1 MTSCG
6 TTKYVPTEED
16 ELTQI
21 WAGKEYQDIVQSYG
35 EPDRIEMDGDDG
47 SILVYE
53 EQAPVSERVPPV
65 PTIVTGL
72 DHEREMNFFLNPE
85 GYCYLV
91 STNRSVPGS
100 DTEKHGLKKPLIV
113 VGGDSRHRPYGP
125 HYFFDPQYRFQRLE
139 IAIRILLITLLPSV
153 YAAVLWRRCEK
164 RGWTCA
170 KRPFSEAVRPTEG
183 GRRSRAGESFPPS
196 PLGAAA

>member
-1 MTSCG
+1 MRSIFILCIAAAILAAMTSCG

-53 EQAPVSERVPPV
+53 EQAPVSERVTQVPP
-65 PTIVTGL
+65 TVT
-72 DHEREMNFFLNPE
+72 DRNHEREMYFFLNPE

-100 DTEKHGLKKPLIV
+100 DMEKDDLKEGLIGMGV
-113 VGGDSRHRPYGP
+113 MTG
-125 HYFFDPQYRFQRLE
+125 
-139 IAIRILLITLLPSV
+139 ITLTATIISLICKT
-153 YAAVLWRRCEK
+153 AF
-164 RGWTCA
+164 GDQD
-170 KRPFSEAVRPTEG
+170 TEF
-183 GRRSRAGESFPPS
+183 EFY
-196 PLGAAA
+196 

>member
-53 EQAPVSERVPPV
+53 EHATVIERDSVYVPQV
-65 PTIVTGL
+65 PTTVT
-72 DHEREMNFFLNPE
+72 DRNHEREMYFFLNPE

-91 STNRSVPGS
+91 STNRSVPGN

-113 VGGDSRHRPYGP
+113 VGV
-125 HYFFDPQYRFQRLE
+125 
-139 IAIRILLITLLPSV
+139 IAGIALTVPIISLIRNTDFSD
-153 YAAVLWRRCEK
+153 WRSQFE
-164 RGWTCA
+164 
-170 KRPFSEAVRPTEG
+170 
-183 GRRSRAGESFPPS
+183 
-196 PLGAAA
+196 LY

>member
-1 MTSCG
+1 MFCIAAAILAAMTSCG

-35 EPDRIEMDGDDG
+35 EPDRIEMDGMDG

-53 EQAPVSERVPPV
+53 EHATVIERDSVYVTQVPP
-65 PTIVTGL
+65 TVT
-72 DHEREMNFFLNPE
+72 DRNHEREMYFFLNPE

-100 DTEKHGLKKPLIV
+100 DMEKDDLMEGLIGMGV
-113 VGGDSRHRPYGP
+113 MTG
-125 HYFFDPQYRFQRLE
+125 
-139 IAIRILLITLLPSV
+139 ITLTATIISLICKT
-153 YAAVLWRRCEK
+153 AF
-164 RGWTCA
+164 GDQD
-170 KRPFSEAVRPTEG
+170 TEF
-183 GRRSRAGESFPPS
+183 EFY
-196 PLGAAA
+196 

>member
-1 MTSCG
+1 MRSIFVFCIAAAILAAMTSCG

-53 EQAPVSERVPPV
+53 EQAPVSERVPQV
-65 PTIVTGL
+65 PTTVT
-72 DHEREMNFFLNPE
+72 DRNHEREMYFFLNPE

-91 STNRSVPGS
+91 STNRSVP
-100 DTEKHGLKKPLIV
+100 DRDMKKDDLKEGLIG
-113 VGGDSRHRPYGP
+113 VGVITG
-125 HYFFDPQYRFQRLE
+125 
-139 IAIRILLITLLPSV
+139 ITLTAFIISLI
-153 YAAVLWRRCEK
+153 RE
-164 RGWTCA
+164 TD
-170 KRPFSEAVRPTEG
+170 FSDQGTEF
-183 GRRSRAGESFPPS
+183 EFY
-196 PLGAAA
+196 

>member
-53 EQAPVSERVPPV
+53 EQAPVSERVTQVPP
-65 PTIVTGL
+65 TVT
-72 DHEREMNFFLNPE
+72 DRNHEREMYFFLNPE

-91 STNRSVPGS
+91 STNRSVPGNDMEKDDLKEGLIGMGVMTGITLTATIIS
-100 DTEKHGLKKPLIV
+100 LICKTAFGDQDTEFEF
-113 VGGDSRHRPYGP
+113 Y
-125 HYFFDPQYRFQRLE
+125 
-139 IAIRILLITLLPSV
+139 
-153 YAAVLWRRCEK
+153 
-164 RGWTCA
+164 
-170 KRPFSEAVRPTEG
+170 
-183 GRRSRAGESFPPS
+183 
-196 PLGAAA
+196 